1 MSKVAIVAKMTA
13 KEGQRDQLVEA
24 LQPLLEAVKGESG
37 TEVYAMHTDASAPE
51 VVWFY
56 ELYTDQ
62 EAMMLHGTSQ
72 TMKAVGGELAGLLA
86 GKAELHFLEP
96 AAAKGLSI

>member
-1 MSKVAIVAKMTA
+1 MTA
-13 KEGQRDQLVEA
+13 KEGQRDQLVQA
-24 LQPLLEAVKGESG
+24 LQPLLEAVSDESG

-72 TMKAVGGELAGLLA
+72 TMKSVGGALADLLA
-86 GKAELHFLEP
+86 GKAELYFLEP
-96 AAAKGLSI
+96 KAAKGLPI

>member
-13 KEGQRDQLVEA
+13 KEGQRDQLVQA
-24 LQPLLEAVKGESG
+24 LQPLLEAVNDETG
-37 TEVYAMHTDASAPE
+37 TEIYAMHTDASAPE

-72 TMKAVGGELAGLLA
+72 TMKAVGGELAGLLD
-86 GKAELHFLEP
+86 GKAELYFLEP
-96 AAAKGLSI
+96 KAAKGVSL

>member
-13 KEGQRDQLVEA
+13 KEGQRDKLVDA
-24 LQPLLEAVKGESG
+24 LQPLLEAVNDETG

-72 TMKAVGGELAGLLA
+72 TMKAVGGALAELLD

-96 AAAKGLSI
+96 KSAKGVSI